1 MRPSYICFF
10 FIFHILPSACR
21 YIKDTNVKNSAEA
34 LNALINEV
42 RPDTLTW
49 TPKPGSVLDLGLA
62 LSDPTNRLMPQNSVY
77 MAPINEQYSK
87 QDSLP
92 ANVWFTR
99 LFRSFLNI
107 FESLIPT
114 EIILHSD
121 GSP

>member
-1 MRPSYICFF
+1 M
-10 FIFHILPSACR
+10 PSACR

-62 LSDPTNRLMPQNSVY
+62 LSDPTNRLMPQNTVY
-77 MAPINEQYSK
+77 MAPINEQFSA
-87 QDSLP
+87 QDILP
-92 ANVWFTR
+92 ANMWFTR
-99 LFRSFLNI
+99 LFKSFLNI

-121 GSP
+121 GNP